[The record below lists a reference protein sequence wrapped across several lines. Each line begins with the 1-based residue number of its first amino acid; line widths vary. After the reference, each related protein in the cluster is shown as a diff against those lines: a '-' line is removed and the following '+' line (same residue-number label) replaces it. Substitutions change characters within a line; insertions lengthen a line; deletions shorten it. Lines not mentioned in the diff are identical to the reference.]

1 MDVAQ
6 LFEVTV
12 SADSSELSSKR
23 VSKLSRRY
31 HLHKKQLRQFA
42 MMTEG
47 LSDAAAAA
55 AAADGGKD
63 DDDRSGG
70 QFDTSANAEFSLST
84 QPPSS
89 GCRSTINVA

>member
-1 MDVAQ
+1 
-6 LFEVTV
+6 
-12 SADSSELSSKR
+12 
-23 VSKLSRRY
+23 
-31 HLHKKQLRQFA
+31 

-47 LSDAAAAA
+47 LSDATAAASAAASAAA